1 MDTSILHSRI
11 KEYKE
16 KAKNPTSKE
25 MILLFETW
33 FLSIENYLADVE
45 IDNFEL
51 NKRIEKLYGTI
62 NFLFDIIIITGN
74 ADKLIINPED
84 KYMIEAISLLLKSK
98 DRKNHNSITAISAL
112 LSFYP
117 DTKFSSLKQLK
128 DHATGE

>member
-1 MDTSILHSRI
+1 MDTSILHTRI
-11 KEYKE
+11 KEFKE

-33 FLSIENYLADVE
+33 FLSIENYMADVE

-51 NKRIEKLYGTI
+51 NKKIEKLYETI
-62 NFLFDIIIITGN
+62 NFLFDIIVITGN
-74 ADKLIINPED
+74 ADKLVINQKD
-84 KYMIEAISLLLKSK
+84 KYTIEAISLLLKSK

-112 LSFYP
+112 LSSYP

-128 DHATGE
+128 DHASRE